1 MWPSCKR
8 NTKPWQSSPQK
19 PIGASFAKTK
29 DDLRSLLGSA
39 QVDVS
44 ARAVELA
51 DAHEY
56 QLAEDRVRFEQA
68 VAQSVTALSRARPTQ
83 AAVRRERATATV

>member
-1 MWPSCKR
+1 M
-8 NTKPWQSSPQK
+8 
-19 PIGASFAKTK
+19 
-29 DDLRSLLGSA
+29 
-39 QVDVS
+39 DVS
-44 ARAVELA
+44 ARALELA

-83 AAVRRERATATV
+83 AAVRRERSTATV